1 MTYMYIAYSA
11 YHIFVYIVVYFCS
24 VYVYERISS
33 YATVSPVFVHS
44 TTYLLYSNCCCCC
57 LCKTCRFIN
66 LLLYTCVNT
75 IKRIMREYTK
85 SHTHIHRTEYMYTF
99 SAVYITYWFYKMQF
113 PQYTHTHKHNHHKS
127 PHQCVWSNSHI
138 CIYIFSIPNICKV
151 YFHFIS
157 SSLPSSVSVYLNFV
171 FVVHTENSI
180 CTHIEPI
187 YTI

>member
-1 MTYMYIAYSA
+1 MCNERLYMTYMYIAYSA

-85 SHTHIHRTEYMYTF
+85 SHTYTAPNTCILFQLCILRIDFIKCNFHNTHTQTQPPQVPPSVCLIKFSYMY
-99 SAVYITYWFYKMQF
+99 
-113 PQYTHTHKHNHHKS
+113 
-127 PHQCVWSNSHI
+127 
-138 CIYIFSIPNICKV
+138 IYF
-151 YFHFIS
+151 
-157 SSLPSSVSVYLNFV
+157 
-171 FVVHTENSI
+171 
-180 CTHIEPI
+180 
-187 YTI
+187 